1 MKRILFILFSFC
13 ALSSS
18 AQKQII
24 LYDNCEFAPL
34 IEWGSARSQW
44 QYFQGNVKPAGT
56 GPLNS
61 GTSKIT
67 VSDSFA
73 RNGTGSYRFQIVK
86 DKTYGATGLTGTSRS
101 ELVWNIGSPV
111 VNTNIRWA
119 AASLL
124 VPTWFADDITPEGVL
139 FGAMP
144 TPVDHPSPSQMYM
157 FKGKWYLEGITVNDT
172 GKITGKFLYDVGPVE
187 KGVWVDWVLNRNF
200 TQKDSGYVRLY
211 KNGKLVVSH
220 TGGNWVEKNHNAEM
234 YLQVGL
240 NKWPWNDST
249 GEGNGPSNV
258 NDQRVVYIDEI
269 KFGNA
274 TAKLEDFT
282 VVPDSLTNI
291 PPVID
296 APSSFTVLLPKD
308 YATLTVAARDTD
320 GKVASNVWTQLS
332 GDSKAFIVNAT
343 ALSTTVRNLVP
354 GTYKFRLSVKD
365 NSGAISQKDVT
376 VNVVMPANPE
386 PSEIFLHDDC
396 EDEPEV
402 QPIEEWAQLPLS
414 RWCFYTG
421 HGNDVM
427 NKSDLANITVSTAY
441 AKKGKSSY
449 KISLTKNPTYD
460 PPSIRAELS
469 WNQPASTVINWKW
482 AAASI
487 LIPTTWVD
495 DCTPV
500 GVLFNTKA
508 SPDNYS
514 TPFRLQIMKDRYTVA
529 MANITKDG
537 KVLGELNFDIGPV
550 VKGIWSTWVLNRNF
564 TQTDT
569 GYIKLY
575 KDGNLVWEYNGPNW
589 LVGVGRAAEG
599 YVHQGLYKWTW
610 SDANGMNWGIPCYN
624 GTIEAYYDEF
634 RFGGPSA
641 KLSDF
646 MPADIPPVTTTPAS
660 SSLSSPG
667 TPIVFNKTSGSI
679 TQSPIGVWGTTTTV
693 STAVSTGQRLP
704 GNGFVEMAFADTIS
718 NSATIVFDTD
728 STELKANFTDNTA
741 PNDLIWVNKKGKKIM
756 IGDFINGK
764 HITKEVGLVPGGSS
778 LVKIKRMG
786 TAFIVQLF
794 ATDTGWITIY
804 TYEFQTPKEV
814 WIKGAWE
821 TGNKMQYPIL
831 GK

>member
-1 MKRILFILFSFC
+1 MKQILFILLLQC
-13 ALSSS
+13 ALNTT

-34 IEWGSARSQW
+34 IEWGSARTQW
-44 QYFQGNVKPAGT
+44 QYFQGNTKPAGT
-56 GPLNS
+56 GLLNS

-86 DKTYGATGLTGTSRS
+86 DKTYGATGLTGTNRS
-101 ELVWNIGSPV
+101 ELVWNIGAPV

-119 AASLL
+119 AASLYI
-124 VPTWFADDITPEGVL
+124 PTWFADDITPEGVL

-157 FKGKWYLEGITVNDT
+157 FKGRWYMDGIVVNDT
-172 GKITGKFLYDVGPVE
+172 GKITGKFLYDLGVVE

-200 TQKDSGYVRLY
+200 TQHDSGYVRLY

-220 TGGNWVEKNHNAEM
+220 TGGNWVEKEHNPEM

-249 GEGNGPSNV
+249 GEGNGPSVV

-269 KFGNA
+269 KFGNS

-296 APSSFTVLLPKD
+296 VPSSFTVLLPKN
-308 YATLTVAARDTD
+308 YATLTVAAKDVD
-320 GKVASNVWTQLS
+320 GKVVSNVWTQLS

-343 ALSTTVRNLVP
+343 ALSTTVRNLAL
-354 GTYKFRLSVKD
+354 GTYKFRLAVKD
-365 NSGAISQKDVT
+365 NSGTISQKDV
-376 VNVVMPANPE
+376 VINVLMPSNPE
-386 PSEIFLHDDC
+386 PPEIFMHDDC

-402 QPIEEWAQLPLS
+402 QPIEEWAQFPLS

-421 HGNDVM
+421 NGNDVM
-427 NKSDLANITVSTAY
+427 NKSELANITVSNLY
-441 AKKGKSSY
+441 AKKGQSSY
-449 KISLTKNPTYD
+449 KISLSKNPTYD

-469 WNQPASTVINWKW
+469 WNQPASTIINWKW

-508 SPDNYS
+508 SPDNYT
-514 TPFRLQIMKDRYTVA
+514 TPFRLQIMKNRYYVA
-529 MANITKDG
+529 MANITKEG
-537 KVLGELNFDIGPV
+537 KVLGELTYDVGLV
-550 VKGIWSTWVLNRNF
+550 EKGVWATWAINRNF

-575 KDGNLVWEYNGPNW
+575 KDGNLVWEHKGPNW
-589 LVGVGRAAEG
+589 LVATGRAAEG

-634 RFGGPSA
+634 RFGNADA

-646 MPADIPPVTTTPAS
+646 IPVDEVPVVTTPAS
-660 SSLSSPG
+660 SALSSPG
-667 TPIVFNKTSGSI
+667 IPVVFNKTNGGV
-679 TQSPIGVWGTTTTV
+679 TQFPIGIWGT
-693 STAVSTGQRLP
+693 SGAVSTGVSLGQRLP
-704 GNGFVEMAFADTIS
+704 GNGFVEMAFADTVS
-718 NSATIVFDTD
+718 NSATLVFDND
-728 STELKANFTDNTA
+728 SSTLNSNYTTNNL
-741 PNDLIWVNKKGKKIM
+741 PNDLIWIGKRGRKIWV
-756 IGDFINGK
+756 GDYINGK
-764 HITKEVGLVPGGSS
+764 LVSKEIGLVPVGNS

-786 TAFIVQLF
+786 TAFIVQVF

-804 TYEFQTPKEV
+804 TFEFQTAKEV
-814 WIKGAWE
+814 WIKGLWE
-821 TGNKMQYPIL
+821 SGTKMQYPIL
-831 GK
+831 SK